1 VAQVIG
7 RRVVSRAA
15 MEARRADA
23 VARAG
28 AWLDHFPHPAS
39 TGGPKMLTVLCSG
52 EISRMYCAAAG
63 AWKADAVWSGATT
76 PRLSSCAWRP
86 RL

>member
-1 VAQVIG
+1 
-7 RRVVSRAA
+7 
-15 MEARRADA
+15 
-23 VARAG
+23 
-28 AWLDHFPHPAS
+28 
-39 TGGPKMLTVLCSG
+39 MLTVLCSG

-86 RL
+86 RLCDDEPICEMRESLNDQAIRR

>member
-1 VAQVIG
+1 
-7 RRVVSRAA
+7 
-15 MEARRADA
+15 
-23 VARAG
+23 
-28 AWLDHFPHPAS
+28 
-39 TGGPKMLTVLCSG
+39 MLTVLCSG

-86 RL
+86 WLCDDEPICEMRESLTIRRSGDEVDISTQITFCFGRCFSVPF